1 MQSRPQGAMLMYS
14 AKESTMQR
22 HKMLA
27 GLAVLGVL
35 GAAGAGCV
43 PPENPGAF
51 IEGILPISPAKSCE
65 VSPNDNLIAT
75 SRLDIGVGANNANA
89 LVLAARVVTNLPNTF
104 NSSDQAESRTRSP
117 NYPDYGNA
125 NTNIINFQA
134 AEAYFTT
141 DADRSDG
148 AKLEGF
154 DLATDPDSP
163 RRTGIGGTLYNSQT
177 QLNTAAAIIATAI
190 TTDDAVILQGIP
202 YVTDNIA
209 ASGQARILLNLRL
222 SGVTSGGAEMRTPAF
237 TFPVD
242 LCAGCLVVDENDC
255 TNGREDEGCVRGVDY
270 PTVCA
275 P

>member
-1 MQSRPQGAMLMYS
+1 MYS
-14 AKESTMQR
+14 AKETTMLR

-27 GLAVLGVL
+27 ALAALGLV
-35 GAAGAGCV
+35 GAAAAGCA

-65 VSPNDNLIAT
+65 VTPNDNFIAT
-75 SRLDIGVGANNANA
+75 SRLDIGIGANNANA
-89 LVLAARVVTNLPNTF
+89 LVLAAKVVTNLPNTF
-104 NSSDQAESRTRSP
+104 NSSDQTEARTRSP

-125 NTNIINFQA
+125 NTNILNFQA
-134 AEAYFTT
+134 AEVFFTS
-141 DADRSDG
+141 DADRPDG
-148 AKLEGF
+148 AVLEGF
-154 DLATDPDSP
+154 NLATDPDSP
-163 RRTGIGGTLYNSQT
+163 RRTGVGGTVYNTQT
-177 QLNTAAAIIATAI
+177 QLNTGAAIIATAI
-190 TTDDAVILQGIP
+190 TTDDAVTLQTIP

-209 ASGQARILLNLRL
+209 ASGQARILVNIRL
-222 SGVTSGGAEMRTPAF
+222 AGVTSGGASVRTPAF

-242 LCAGCLVVDENDC
+242 LCAGCLVVDEADC